1 MRSVYGVGNL
11 IMDNT
16 TRPSPLSAG
25 NEVLVV
31 EDEVR
36 VRDMLSR
43 ALKEMGF
50 RSTLSPTAEAA
61 FKLLGERSFDIVI
74 LDLNLPGMDGMEFL
88 KRLRERS
95 INAEVIILTGFGSL
109 EAAKTAIHLDVVDFI
124 TKPYALGTLETA
136 LDRARK
142 RIRARNIGQGIE
154 GVAFEGEASTPA
166 RPPAFNETPAG
177 GEALEETE
185 RKQILRVLQKHGGNR
200 AATANELGISLRKLY
215 YRLGE
220 YERKGLMS

>member
-1 MRSVYGVGNL
+1 MESS
-11 IMDNT
+11 T
-16 TRPSPLSAG
+16 PSSALSAG
-25 NEVLVV
+25 NDVLVV

-61 FKLLGERSFDIVI
+61 FKFLAERSFDIVI

-88 KRLRERS
+88 KRLRERNN
-95 INAEVIILTGFGSL
+95 NAEVIILTGFGSL
-109 EAAKTAIHLDVVDFI
+109 ESAKSAIHLDVVDFI
-124 TKPYALGTLETA
+124 TKPYALGTLELA

-142 RIRARNIGQGIE
+142 RIRARNIGQGIDE
-154 GVAFEGEASTPA
+154 VSFEEESAAPA
-166 RPPAFNETPAG
+166 RPAAFDETSGG

-185 RKQILRVLQKHGGNR
+185 RKQILRVLQKHNGNR
-200 AATANELGISLRKLY
+200 AATANDLGISLRKLY

-220 YERKGLMS
+220 YERKGLMD

>member
-1 MRSVYGVGNL
+1 MEPVPAS
-11 IMDNT
+11 T
-16 TRPSPLSAG
+16 SLSAG

-50 RSTLSPTAEAA
+50 HSTLAPTAEAA
-61 FKLLGERSFDIVI
+61 FKLLADRSFDIVI

-88 KRLRERS
+88 KRFRTR
-95 INAEVIILTGFGSL
+95 NNHAEVIILTGFGNL
-109 EAAKTAIHLDVVDFI
+109 ETARTAIHLDVVDFI
-124 TKPYALGTLETA
+124 TKPYALGTLEVA

-142 RIRARNIGQGIE
+142 RIRARNISQGIE
-154 GVAFEGEASTPA
+154 GNPPEGEAIP
-166 RPPAFNETPAG
+166 REIPPVFEGPSSQ
-177 GEALEETE
+177 GEALEELE
-185 RKQILRVLQKHGGNR
+185 RKQILRVLQMHNGNR

-220 YERKGLMS
+220 YERKGLMP

>member
-1 MRSVYGVGNL
+1 
-11 IMDNT
+11 MDNT
-16 TRPSPLSAG
+16 TRSSSLSAG

-50 RSTLSPTAEAA
+50 HSTLSPTAEAA

-95 INAEVIILTGFGSL
+95 NNAEVIILTGFGSL
-109 EAAKTAIHLDVVDFI
+109 EAARAAIHLDVVDFI

-154 GVAFEGEASTPA
+154 GVVFEGEAAAPA
-166 RPPAFNETPAG
+166 RPPAFNETSAG

-185 RKQILRVLQKHGGNR
+185 RKQILRILQKHGGNR

>member
-1 MRSVYGVGNL
+1 MES
-11 IMDNT
+11 MT
-16 TRPSPLSAG
+16 PSSSLSAG
-25 NEVLVV
+25 NDVLVV

-50 RSTLSPTAEAA
+50 RSMLSPTAEAA
-61 FKLLGERSFDIVI
+61 FKHLAERSFDIVI

-88 KRLRERS
+88 KRLRERNN
-95 INAEVIILTGFGSL
+95 NAEVIILTGFGSL
-109 EAAKTAIHLDVVDFI
+109 ESAKAAIHLDVVDFI
-124 TKPYALGTLETA
+124 TKPYALGMLESA

-142 RIRARNIGQGIE
+142 RIRARNIAQGIE
-154 GVAFEGEASTPA
+154 GVVFEEESPAPARTPA
-166 RPPAFNETPAG
+166 FDEPSTE

-185 RKQILRVLQKHGGNR
+185 RKQILRVLQKHKGNR

-220 YERKGLMS
+220 YERKGLMG